1 MMDTSPHQ
9 LPKSWKWTTLGE
21 IGEVVAGGTPST
33 KDPSNFNGDINWI
46 TPADLSGYSKKFI
59 YSGGRNISARGLASS
74 SATLMPAGTIL
85 FSSRAPIGYVA
96 ISATECATNQGFKN
110 LIPDQQ
116 VFNEYVYY
124 YLKASK
130 KMAERHASG
139 TTFKEIS
146 GKNFSALPFPLAP
159 KKEQRRIV
167 IKIEELLTKLDAAVL
182 ELKEAYVKLKRYRQ
196 AVLKTAVTGELT
208 REWRE
213 AHKDELESASELLAR
228 ILKERRAAWE
238 ADQVTRMKHKR
249 KVPKNDNRKSSY
261 REPVTP
267 KAEAPESLPLA
278 WAWVTWD
285 EIGFS
290 QNGRLFPSN
299 QYQSTGTKLLRPGN
313 LHISGKV
320 VWTSSNT
327 RYMPRNWEQDFSEF
341 IVQGEELVINL
352 TAQSLRDEFLGRVC
366 LTDSSERCLLNQR
379 IARLMPI
386 RVSRKYLLY
395 VFKSEIFRRF
405 VNTLNTGS
413 LIQHMFT
420 SQLSEF
426 CFPLPSL
433 DEQEQI
439 VAEAERCLSIADSI
453 EQSLDRGLVQADQ
466 MRTAILKQAF
476 EGKLIPQDPND
487 EPAELL
493 LERIKNERAK
503 REAEKQAEAKSNRKG
518 FTNKRPKRTER
529 PAA

>member
-1 MMDTSPHQ
+1 MKQQTKSI
-9 LPKSWKWTTLGE
+9 LPKGWAATFLSE
-21 IGEVVAGGTPST
+21 IAETASGGTPSRRRQDFFGGSIPWVKSGELNDAT
-33 KDPSNFNGDINWI
+33 LHTTEEFL
-46 TPADLSGYSKKFI
+46 TDLGFQ
-59 YSGGRNISARGLASS
+59 SS
-74 SATLMPAGTIL
+74 SAKMFPAGTLCIALYGATVGKLAIL
-85 FSSRAPIGYVA
+85 GSEA
-96 ISATECATNQGFKN
+96 ATNQAVCGIFLSPIVDIKYLFYVLLAQRSN
-110 LIPDQQ
+110 LIELGKGGAQPNISQ
-116 VFNEYVYY
+116 
-124 YLKASK
+124 
-130 KMAERHASG
+130 
-139 TTFKEIS
+139 EIV
-146 GKNFSALPFPLAP
+146 
-159 KKEQRRIV
+159 RRIV
-167 IKIEELLTKLDAAVL
+167 LPLPPFEEQARIASKVDELMTKLDAGVA
-182 ELKEAYVKLKRYRQ
+182 ELLKAQAQLKRYRQ
-196 AVLKTAVTGELT
+196 AVLKAAVTGELT

-213 AHKDELESASELLAR
+213 AHKDELEPASELLAR

-238 ADQVTRMKHKR
+238 AKQDARMKHQR
-249 KVPKNDNRKSSY
+249 KPKNEELKNSY
-261 REPVTP
+261 REPVKP
-267 KAEAPESLPLA
+267 QAEAPESFPLG

-285 EIGFS
+285 QIGFS

-299 QYQSTGTKLLRPGN
+299 QYQSTGVKLLRPGN

-327 RYMPRNWEQDFSEF
+327 RYMPRHCEEEFSDF
-341 IVQGEELVINL
+341 IVQGQELVINL

-366 LTDSSERCLLNQR
+366 LTDSLERCLLNQR

-386 RVSRKYLLY
+386 KVSPKYLLY
-395 VFKSEIFRRF
+395 LFKSEIFRRF

-433 DEQEQI
+433 EEQEQI

-466 MRTAILKQAF
+466 MRAAILKQAF
-476 EGKLIPQDPND
+476 DGKLVPQDPND

-493 LERIKNERAK
+493 LERIKLERAK
-503 REAEKQAEAKSNRKG
+503 REAEKQAEAKSNRKRSPK
-518 FTNKRPKRTER
+518 KRPQRTER